1 MDLVE
6 PYHEFFS
13 ITMADTDALRKE
25 VFRLR
30 YDVYCRE
37 LRWEDPA
44 NFPDALER
52 DIYDDASRHCL
63 LKHKRSGEYAGTVR
77 MVMTHNSH
85 LDPPIPLI
93 GHCEGTLF
101 DGPLRPDRV
110 TPGSYGEISRLALSS
125 EFRRRASEHKNPAGH
140 GENLFEWTQTERRRF
155 PHIALGLYLG
165 ASAVGLADGATGV
178 YAMMEPRL
186 ARHLRF
192 AGIRFEQVGE
202 PIDFRGLRAPYYIS
216 RKALF
221 RHLSRPLRK
230 LLFAIADDM
239 KLEIK
244 ANPPSPIPAF
254 D

>member
-6 PYHEFFS
+6 PYREFFS
-13 ITMADTDALRKE
+13 ITLADTDELRKE

-37 LRWEDPA
+37 LGWESAD
-44 NFPDALER
+44 NFPDQLER
-52 DIYDDASRHCL
+52 DVYDDASRHCL
-63 LKHKRSGEYAGTVR
+63 LLHKRSGAYAGTVR
-77 MVMTHNSH
+77 MVMTHDSD
-85 LDPPIPLI
+85 LEPPIPLVS
-93 GHCEGTLF
+93 HCHDTLF
-101 DGPLRPDRV
+101 DGPLRPDRLPV
-110 TPGSYGEISRLALSS
+110 GSYGEISRLALRS
-125 EFRRRASEHKNPAGH
+125 EFRRRTGEQTNPDGH
-140 GENLFEWTQTERRRF
+140 GPQLFEWTQDERRRF

-202 PIDFRGLRAPYYIS
+202 PSDLHGIRAPYFIS

-221 RHLSRPLRK
+221 RYLSRPLRN
-230 LLFAIADDM
+230 LLFAIAEDM
-239 KLEIK
+239 QVDIG
-244 ANPPSPIPAF
+244 A
-254 D
+254 

>member
-13 ITMADTDALRKE
+13 LKLADTDELRKE

-30 YDVYCRE
+30 YNVYCRE
-37 LRWEDPA
+37 LAWEDPRK
-44 NFPDALER
+44 FPDKLEQ
-52 DIYDDASRHCL
+52 DIYDSASRHCL
-63 LKHKRSGEYAGTVR
+63 LIHKRSGLFAGTVR
-77 MVMTHNSH
+77 MVMTHEPV

-93 GHCEGTLF
+93 SHCDGKLF
-101 DGPLRPDRV
+101 DVSLRPDRMKL
-110 TPGSYGEISRLALSS
+110 GSYGEISRLALC
-125 EFRRRASEHKNPAGH
+125 EQFRKRASEHKSPDGH
-140 GENLFEWTQTERRRF
+140 GEHLFEWTQTERRRF

-202 PIDFRGLRAPYYIS
+202 PISFRGLRAPYFIS
-216 RKALF
+216 RSLLF
-221 RHLSRPLRK
+221 KHLSKPLKK
-230 LLFAIADDM
+230 LLYAIAEEL
-239 KLEIK
+239 KL
-244 ANPPSPIPAF
+244 
-254 D
+254 DV